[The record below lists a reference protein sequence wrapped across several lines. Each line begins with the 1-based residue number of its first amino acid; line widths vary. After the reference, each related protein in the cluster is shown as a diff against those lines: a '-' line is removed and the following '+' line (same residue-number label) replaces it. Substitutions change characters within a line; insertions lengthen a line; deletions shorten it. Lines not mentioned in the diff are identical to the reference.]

1 MYSLEELDRII
12 ERMTGLVCREKEPC
26 NLYDPIGYMMSIGG
40 KRIRPK
46 MCLLTYGLFSS
57 QYDNAIL
64 YPAMALEM
72 FHEFTLLHDDI
83 MDKSDTRRGHTTVY
97 RKWNQNIA
105 ILSGDVMSI
114 EAYRLLSSV
123 NPKYLKKALDLFTE
137 MAVQVC
143 EGQQYDMDFESLPFI
158 TMDDYMSMIGLKTAV
173 LIACSAKMG
182 ALLAGAPDEVCDAL
196 YGYGY
201 QIGLAFQITDDYL
214 DTFGDERTFGKK
226 IGGDIAN
233 NKKTWLLVEAF
244 RLADASRR
252 ETLEALLRMDGPQ
265 GGKKF
270 NAMRKLYE
278 DLGVKEKALEA
289 MDMCKRKADLAIAG
303 INLSDREKQQMD
315 SFANQL
321 IYREK

>member
-12 ERMTGLVCREKEPC
+12 ERMAGVVCRQKEPC

-46 MCLLTYGLFSS
+46 MCLMTYNLFSDEL
-57 QYDNAIL
+57 DNSIL

-83 MDKSDTRRGHTTVY
+83 MDKSDTRRGHPTVY

-114 EAYRLLSSV
+114 EAYRLLCHAR
-123 NPKYLKKALDLFTE
+123 PQYLEKALAEFTD
-137 MAVQVC
+137 MAVKVC
-143 EGQQYDMDFESLPFI
+143 EGQQYDMDFEDLPFI
-158 TMDDYMSMIGLKTAV
+158 TEEDYMGMIGLKTAV

-182 ALLAGAPDEVCDAL
+182 AILAGAPDEACDAL
-196 YGYGY
+196 YDYGY
-201 QIGLAFQITDDYL
+201 QTGLAFQITDDYL
-214 DTFGDERTFGKK
+214 DTFGNEKTFGKK

-244 RLADASRR
+244 RMADAQQRKK
-252 ETLEALLRMDGPQ
+252 LEALLRLGDDRREEKLAGMCS
-265 GGKKF
+265 
-270 NAMRKLYE
+270 LYE
-278 DLGVKEKALEA
+278 ETGVKEMAVTA
-289 MDMCKRKADLAIAG
+289 MEQYKKKADAAIAG
-303 INLSDREKQQMD
+303 MSLSESQLSLME

-321 IYREK
+321 IYRER